1 MTIIYFIKRS
11 DALRYKQQ
19 GNLFGPF
26 FQNYSFT
33 PLLMIF
39 QNKDQLVRCLFDKNS
54 KMPRASDFSAI
65 VTSFV
70 QDPLDTIK
78 RNIKDIC
85 RSNFEVSVP
94 DAVVVTNFGQLI
106 LKVKTRSA
114 SERLRLVLV
123 DSDNLKDRIKVIVPR
138 RHNRILITNVDL
150 KVNEEIVRK
159 LVNKLLNAISRFE
172 LGDLDKDMHIRGI
185 ATKTEKNNCPNW
197 G

>member
-1 MTIIYFIKRS
+1 MTIIYFINRS

-33 PLLMIF
+33 PLLMTF
-39 QNKDQLVRCLFDKNS
+39 QNQDQLVRCLFDKNS

-159 LVNKLLNAISRFE
+159 LVNKLLNEISRFE